1 MRCRRCRGKQRE
13 GSWAV
18 FCTAM
23 EPRPWYEA
31 RSLDLYRAAACE
43 REAPGLM
50 AAGEEPS
57 CAVARRRTFVV
68 SEEGT
73 ANVTQ
78 VVAVVAFLQY
88 FKLPI
93 TTVR

>member
-1 MRCRRCRGKQRE
+1 M
-13 GSWAV
+13 
-18 FCTAM
+18 
-23 EPRPWYEA
+23 
-31 RSLDLYRAAACE
+31 YRAAACE

-78 VVAVVAFLQY
+78 VVAVVAF
-88 FKLPI
+88 PNSI
-93 TTVR
+93 SNWENTTMRTFVGR